1 MTERT
6 AIDAVRSFE
15 AALRSLRDRVIAQ
28 IVDADSV
35 EDVVHMAQ
43 RRAIPR
49 DGTLEDGTR
58 YSVHGIGCWMA
69 DTRGRE
75 ADVDIDEK
83 GRETFDAWRIFM
95 HWETVSG
102 EGGSR
107 ADILAACRLLV
118 DSGELIETRP
128 NWFCLPDQ
136 AR

>member
-1 MTERT
+1 M
-6 AIDAVRSFE
+6 RSFE

-83 GRETFDAWRIFM
+83 GPRDLRRLAHFHALGNCFRRRRQ
-95 HWETVSG
+95 SG
-102 EGGSR
+102 RHSR
-107 ADILAACRLLV
+107 GMPPSR
-118 DSGELIETRP
+118 
-128 NWFCLPDQ
+128 
-136 AR
+136 

>member
-1 MTERT
+1 MTEWT

-28 IVDADSV
+28 IADADSI

-43 RRAIPR
+43 RGAVPR

-75 ADVDIDEK
+75 VDVDIDEK
-83 GRETFDAWRIFM
+83 GREIFDDWRMVM
-95 HWETVSG
+95 HWEAVSG
-102 EGGSR
+102 ERSSR
-107 ADILAACRLLV
+107 EDILAECRRLV
-118 DSGELIETRP
+118 DSGELIESRK
-128 NWFCLPDQ
+128 NWFCLL
-136 AR
+136 A